1 MEIGRGNMKK
11 LVFGMTLLLFSYF
24 FPGIVS
30 ADSMRCGKRV
40 ISTGATKAKVLV
52 TCGEPILREVVE
64 ERGSAQTDGGIQR
77 FGSRDSPFS
86 FSRTFTITTVE
97 QWTYNLGSNQFL
109 RILSFEGGKL
119 VSIELGD
126 KP

>member
-1 MEIGRGNMKK
+1 MKK
-11 LVFGMTLLLFSYF
+11 LLTVGTIVVLFPYVF
-24 FPGIVS
+24 PAIVS

-86 FSRTFTITTVE
+86 FSRTFTITTLE

-109 RILSFEGGKL
+109 RILTFEGGKL